1 MMSRKPKKDNG
12 GLVYSTNRD
21 FLEQSNVSEESQSIP
36 ANQQTLRVTLDSKQ
50 RAGKIVTL
58 VTGFLGNDSDLQ
70 DLAKYLKTNCGVGG
84 SAKDYEIIV
93 QGNFKDR
100 VSDLLT
106 KKGYRVKK

>member
-1 MMSRKPKKDNG
+1 MSRKPKKDNG

-36 ANQQTLRVTLDSKQ
+36 PSQQTLRVQLDSKQ

-70 DLAKYLKTNCGVGG
+70 LLAKYLKTNCGVGG
-84 SAKDYEIIV
+84 SAKDNEIIV

-100 VSDLLT
+100 VSEAWYSL
-106 KKGYRVKK
+106 